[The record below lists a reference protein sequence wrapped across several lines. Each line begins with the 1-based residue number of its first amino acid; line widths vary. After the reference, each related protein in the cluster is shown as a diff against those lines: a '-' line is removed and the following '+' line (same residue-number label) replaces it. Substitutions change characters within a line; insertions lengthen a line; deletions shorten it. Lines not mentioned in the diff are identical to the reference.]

1 MSLISRFF
9 RSTPIEDIVGKAI
22 APIIIQDTVP
32 WYKKKHLLLLNF
44 FLLAP
49 LLSSATTGFDG
60 SLMNGLQSLDTW
72 KNRYDDPEGAMLGFV
87 NAAMSFGCWMG
98 AFIASYCCDRFGRRP
113 CIVVGI
119 IGVIV
124 CTVIQVTAK
133 HLPQLCS
140 ARWLLGI
147 VAMFSGVP
155 SPLLITE
162 LAYPSHRGKLTA
174 LYNTFYY
181 FGAIL
186 ASWSCYGV
194 SKRIDDWGYKVPT
207 LLQMG
212 YPVLQLLII
221 WGLPESPRWL
231 VSKDRYADAKAVLV
245 KYHAGGDE
253 NSELVNI
260 EISEIVEAIELEK
273 QSKSMSWSELLKTPG
288 NRKRTF
294 IAVSFTIFAQW
305 CGNAVISY
313 YFTLVLD
320 TIGYKGAAWS

>member
-1 MSLISRFF
+1 MTKNLISLLFTP
-9 RSTPIEDIVGKAI
+9 TPIENIVGKAL
-22 APIIIQDTVP
+22 APIITQDTVP
-32 WYKKKHLLLLNF
+32 WYKKRHLLVLNF

-49 LLSSATTGFDG
+49 LLSSATSGFDG

-98 AFIASYCCDRFGRRP
+98 AIMASYFADRFGRRP
-113 CIVVGI
+113 CIIAGV

-133 HLPQLCS
+133 HLPQLCA

-147 VAMFSGVP
+147 VAMHSAVP

-162 LAYPSHRGKLTA
+162 LAYPSHRGKLTS

-186 ASWSCYGV
+186 ASWGCYGV

-212 YPVLQLLII
+212 YPILQLII
-221 WGLPESPRWL
+221 VWGLPESPRWL
-231 VSKDRYADAKAVLV
+231 VSKDRYSDAKAVLV
-245 KYHAGGDE
+245 KKAFKVHKLDA
-253 NSELVNI
+253 
-260 EISEIVEAIELEK
+260 IVEN
-273 QSKSMSWSELLKTPG
+273 P
-288 NRKRTF
+288 R
-294 IAVSFTIFAQW
+294 
-305 CGNAVISY
+305 
-313 YFTLVLD
+313 
-320 TIGYKGAAWS
+320 